1 MLLYREEL
9 AQLPAR
15 AILMASIL
23 TVCGVLLLARVLT
36 ASKPGQKRPG
46 DCVFR
51 NLRIPE
57 SLSSTIP
64 FVGHVIKYARNGH
77 HYFSTLCLSTTLPIF
92 TIRMANMKISLIKP
106 GLTKC
111 LPKVRHLTLGALV
124 VEIFKRSL
132 DLDES
137 SCTLLKEEDELSRKF
152 APQLSRLFREEF
164 IPVSNIRKHV
174 EQLDGFI
181 QQELAAIKDA
191 RRIHIED
198 WMFKCFVGSLGKLLW
213 GGNDGPFGDPT
224 FVSHLR

>member
-1 MLLYREEL
+1 MLLCHEVL

-15 AILMASIL
+15 VVLIASL
-23 TVCGVLLLARVLT
+23 LAVLCVLLLARTLPP
-36 ASKPGQKRPG
+36 SKPGQKRPG

-51 NLRIPE
+51 SLRIPE

-77 HYFSTLCLSTTLPIF
+77 HYFSTLCFSTTLPIF

-106 GLTKC
+106 DLTKS

-137 SCTLLKEEDELSRKF
+137 SCSLLKEEDELSRQF
-152 APQLSRLFREEF
+152 SPQLSRLFREEF
-164 IPVSNIRKHV
+164 IPVHNIRKHV

-181 QQELAAIKDA
+181 QQELAVIKDT
-191 RRIHIED
+191 RRIHIEE